1 MKLNYIGLAIIM
13 LFASIF
19 TANAQEEDKNLFNH
33 LSVGITAGTPG
44 IGVDVAMP
52 IGHYVQARAGFATFP
67 KIGVSTDLDI
77 SSVGVPGY
85 SFPESVGIEAKTG
98 FTNGKVLVDV
108 YPFRSSSFHV
118 TAGAYFGSST
128 IVKAYNRENG
138 ILKDLADYN
147 AMAPESEQIGY
158 ELGDYLLK
166 PDAEGN
172 INAKIETAAFKP
184 YVGLGFGRAVPN
196 KRIGF
201 MFELGCM
208 FWNSP
213 ELYCN
218 QDKLTAENVGGDEGG
233 IIKTMSKITVYPVL
247 NFRLCGKIF

>member
-1 MKLNYIGLAIIM
+1 M
-13 LFASIF
+13 
-19 TANAQEEDKNLFNH
+19 
-33 LSVGITAGTPG
+33 
-44 IGVDVAMP
+44 
-52 IGHYVQARAGFATFP
+52 
-67 KIGVSTDLDI
+67 
-77 SSVGVPGY
+77 
-85 SFPESVGIEAKTG
+85 
-98 FTNGKVLVDV
+98 
-108 YPFRSSSFHV
+108 

-128 IVKAYNRENG
+128 IVKAYNKENG

-158 ELGDYLLK
+158 
-166 PDAEGN
+166 
-172 INAKIETAAFKP
+172 
-184 YVGLGFGRAVPN
+184 
-196 KRIGF
+196 
-201 MFELGCM
+201 ELGCM

>member
-1 MKLNYIGLAIIM
+1 M
-13 LFASIF
+13 
-19 TANAQEEDKNLFNH
+19 
-33 LSVGITAGTPG
+33 
-44 IGVDVAMP
+44 
-52 IGHYVQARAGFATFP
+52 
-67 KIGVSTDLDI
+67 
-77 SSVGVPGY
+77 
-85 SFPESVGIEAKTG
+85 
-98 FTNGKVLVDV
+98 
-108 YPFRSSSFHV
+108 

-213 ELYCN
+213 E
-218 QDKLTAENVGGDEGG
+218 
-233 IIKTMSKITVYPVL
+233 
-247 NFRLCGKIF
+247 